1 MDIRVFHDKNNKQ
14 INFLDQRFYTL
25 DNEVFY
31 PSVTTV
37 LGVYPKGYG
46 FNKWLKEN
54 GEQADEILKEAGE
67 VGSKVHDAID
77 QIIKG
82 GEVKWTRH
90 FIDTIQLS
98 TVEDMQKFIDDCNN
112 GLESKY
118 HKEVQYYSMEEWQ
131 MILKFI
137 DFASGFKVRFLANE
151 FNIISVELKVG
162 GTLDIVCDIWNEK
175 LEKWERWLID
185 VKTSN
190 FIHKTHELQIAA
202 YAIMFNEKNPDI
214 PIDKVGILWLKASTR
229 GRDKQGKNIQ
239 GEGWQLKEFD
249 RHYTEAFKI
258 YEHIRAIWDEENP
271 NYKPKNIIY
280 PDRVKLELL

>member
-1 MDIRVFHDKNNKQ
+1 MDIQVFHDKNNKQ

-190 FIHKTHELQIAA
+190 FIHKTHELQIAT
-202 YAIMFNEKNPDI
+202 YAVMFNEKNPDI